1 MSRGLGALQR
11 EIKTLLDRSFRMG
24 LGPLRFADIRAVFL
38 INDGGNPETDR
49 LDPTH
54 ERSLKRALKTL
65 VERGDVLIM
74 SGKGGPGD
82 PYRHVTVECFA
93 AATGEVKDTAH
104 AKQIF
109 AKLAAEAAKAAA
121 VLSKRHGADD

>member
-11 EIKTLLDRSFRMG
+11 KIKTLLDRSFRAG
-24 LGPLRFADIRAVFL
+24 LGPLRFADIRGVFL
-38 INDGGNPETDR
+38 INDGGNPVTDR

-54 ERSLKRALKTL
+54 ERSLKRALKTS

-74 SGKGGPGD
+74 GGKGGPAD
-82 PYRHVTVECFA
+82 PYRYITVECFA
-93 AATGEVKDTAH
+93 GATGEVKDTAH

-109 AKLAAEAAKAAA
+109 AELTAAAAKAAA
-121 VLSKRHGADD
+121 VLRERRADN